1 MFENDYIMRMILQ
14 YLRFLRQ
21 ALQQK
26 HKDPREAAMDIEQQI
41 GQAVNI
47 DSSLL
52 FSLSPDSMVAMLEL
66 SGYDQRLAEY
76 MVRAMALNASL
87 LEQAG
92 FINQADLRRQQ
103 LEALIL
109 SFRLEIE
116 AAELTVE
123 ALEAFTESQIKEYGE

>member
-1 MFENDYIMRMILQ
+1 MILQ